1 MYISVDLNFFILLLI
16 NSRVELL
23 LRDITY
29 SSIYNRAMRTVSV

>member
-16 NSRVELL
+16 NSGVELL

-29 SSIYNRAMRTVSV
+29 PSTYNRAMRTVFV